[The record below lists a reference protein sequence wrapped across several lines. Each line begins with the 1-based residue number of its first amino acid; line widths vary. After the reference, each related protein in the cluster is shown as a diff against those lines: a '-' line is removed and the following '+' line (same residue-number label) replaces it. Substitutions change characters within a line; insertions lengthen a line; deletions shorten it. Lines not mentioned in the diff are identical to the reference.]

1 MAKQQPKSLT
11 GKVVAITGGAR
22 GIGKATAKALVA
34 EGARVGVGDLDVDL
48 ARKTAE
54 ELGPN
59 VRAYELDVTSRPSV
73 AAFLDGVES
82 DLGPL
87 DVMLNNAGIMPITP
101 FLDEADDSAVR
112 QLDINV
118 HGVMF
123 GMKEA
128 MPRMLRRGSGHVVN
142 LASVAG
148 KSGFPHLATYCATK
162 HAVVGL
168 TEAVRGEHRASG
180 IDFTLVMPAMV
191 NTELTAGV
199 KAGRG
204 VKKAEP
210 EEVAEAIA
218 DALKFGHFEAY
229 VPKAVGRIGKAMQML
244 PRSLSERIGH
254 FLEADTV
261 MTKVD
266 DSGRRAYEERIAKS
280 EPTPLETAVDS
291 PDATN
296 VPPKQPVG

>member
-1 MAKQQPKSLT
+1 MAKQPKSLN

-22 GIGKATAKALVA
+22 GIGKATAKALIA
-34 EGARVGVGDLDVDL
+34 EGARVGIGDLDVDL
-48 ARKTAE
+48 ARQTAD

-59 VRAYELDVTSRPSV
+59 VKAYELDVTSRPSV

-87 DVMLNNAGIMPITP
+87 DVMINNAGIMPITP

-128 MPRMLRRGSGHVVN
+128 MPRMLRRNSGHIVN

-148 KSGFPHLATYCATK
+148 KSGFPHLATYCASK
-162 HAVVGL
+162 HAVIGL
-168 TEAVRGEHRASG
+168 TEAVRGEYIDSG
-180 IDFTLVMPAMV
+180 LDFTMVMPAMV
-191 NTELTAGV
+191 NTELTSGV
-199 KAGRG
+199 NAGRG

-210 EEVAEAIA
+210 EEVADAIV
-218 DALKFGHFEAY
+218 DALKTGRVDVY
-229 VPKAVGRIGKAMQML
+229 VPPVVGHIGRAMNVLPRRAAEGIGK
-244 PRSLSERIGH
+244 
-254 FLEADTV
+254 FLEADQV
-261 MTKVD
+261 MKKVD
-266 DSGRRAYEERIAKS
+266 DSGRKAYEERIAKS
-280 EPTPLETAVDS
+280 EPNPLETTAD
-291 PDATN
+291 DAPNT
-296 VPPKQPVG
+296 PSKEPVGS